1 MRPLS
6 VAELLSVWEG
16 GWGTRPFERA
26 LALLAAA
33 TPESSPAALARISLG
48 CRDAHLLR
56 LRKWVFGTEI
66 ALLVSCPHC
75 NQVLEMALPAADLQ
89 SSPDDYLDES
99 VEREVG
105 VVAGDYEVRCRP
117 PNTDDLMACVGL
129 EIAESRARLFERC
142 VVEARRHGQNLT
154 AAQLP
159 EDVAQKVVEDIAASD
174 PQADVRVDF
183 SCPDC
188 HQRWTDTFD
197 IVSFFWT
204 EIDAWARR
212 TLSDVHTLARA
223 YGWRESDILALS
235 PGRRQIYLTMAQA

>member
-16 GWGTRPFERA
+16 GWGARPCERA

-48 CRDAHLLR
+48 GRDARLLR
-56 LRKWVFGTEI
+56 LRQWVFGPEI

-75 NQVLEMALPAADLQ
+75 DQVLELALPAADLQ
-89 SSPDDYLDES
+89 SSRDDHLDDS
-99 VEREVG
+99 VEHEVG
-105 VVAGDYEVRCRP
+105 VVAGDYELLCRP
-117 PNTDDLMACVGL
+117 PNSDDLLACVGL
-129 EIAESRARLFERC
+129 EIGASRARLFERC
-142 VVEARRHGQNLT
+142 VVEVRRHGQCLT
-154 AAQLP
+154 AEQLP
-159 EDVAQKVVEDIAASD
+159 EDVAQKVIEQIAAID

-188 HQRWTDTFD
+188 HQRWTETFD

-212 TLSDVHTLARA
+212 TLSDVHILARA

-235 PGRRQIYLTMAQA
+235 PGRRQVYLTMAQA